1 MNQEEEKY
9 KHGLKVP
16 KGYFESFD
24 ERLADKI
31 YEEALPKNTG
41 FKVPDGYFDTLE
53 DQILSQVQQ
62 EKIVKVVPLYKR
74 KSVVYITSI
83 AACLA
88 LVFAI
93 FTPKDTDEA
102 ALEVAD
108 IEAYFNEG
116 NIDYNST
123 DIAQLLS
130 DDDLESV
137 ALENSDLSLESLE
150 EYLLENIDDTTLL
163 IE

>member
-1 MNQEEEKY
+1 MNKEGKY

-16 KGYFESFD
+16 EGYFENFD
-24 ERLADKI
+24 ERLATKI
-31 YEEALPKNTG
+31 SEEALPKTSG

-53 DQILSQVQQ
+53 DQILQQVQ
-62 EKIVKVVPLYKR
+62 KDTIVKVVPLYKR

-93 FTPKDTDEA
+93 FTPKGTDDA

-108 IEAYFNEG
+108 IEAYFHEG

-130 DDDLESV
+130 DADLESV
-137 ALENSDLSLESLE
+137 TIENSDLSIESLE
-150 EYLLENIDDTTLL
+150 DYLLENIDDTTLL

>member
-1 MNQEEEKY
+1 MNEEEKY

-16 KGYFESFD
+16 EGYFENFD
-24 ERLADKI
+24 ERLANKI
-31 YEEALPKNTG
+31 SEEALPKTSG

-53 DQILSQVQQ
+53 DRILQQVQ
-62 EKIVKVVPLYKR
+62 KDNTVKVVPLYRR

-88 LVFAI
+88 LVFTI
-93 FTPKDTDEA
+93 FTKDTIDP

-108 IEAYFNEG
+108 IEAYFNDG
-116 NIDYNST
+116 NIDYDST
-123 DIAQLLS
+123 DIAQLLT
-130 DDDLESV
+130 DADLESV
-137 ALENSDLSLESLE
+137 ALEDSDISIESLE
-150 EYLLENIDDTTLL
+150 DYLLENIDDTTLL

>member
-1 MNQEEEKY
+1 MNKEEKY

-16 KGYFESFD
+16 EGYFENFE
-24 ERLADKI
+24 ERLANKMH
-31 YEEALPKNTG
+31 EEALPKTSG
-41 FKVPDGYFDTLE
+41 FKIPEGYFDVLE
-53 DQILSQVQQ
+53 DQILQ
-62 EKIVKVVPLYKR
+62 KIKKEETVKVVPLYQR

-88 LVFAI
+88 LILTI
-93 FTPKDTDEA
+93 FISQGTGEP

-108 IEAYFNEG
+108 IEAYFDEG
-116 NIDYNST
+116 NIDYDST

-130 DDDLESV
+130 DADLENV
-137 ALENSDLSLESLE
+137 TLENEDISIENLED
-150 EYLLENIDDTTLL
+150 YLLENIDDTTLL

>member
-1 MNQEEEKY
+1 MNEEEKY

-16 KGYFESFD
+16 EGYFEDFD
-24 ERLADKI
+24 KRLASKI
-31 YEEALPKNTG
+31 YEEALPKSSG
-41 FKVPDGYFDTLE
+41 FKVPDGFFDTVE
-53 DQILSQVQQ
+53 DQILSHVQQ

-88 LVFAI
+88 LVFTI
-93 FTPKDTDEA
+93 FTPKDTTEG

-116 NIDYNST
+116 NIDYNSN

-130 DDDLESV
+130 EDDLESA
-137 ALENSDLSLESLE
+137 ALEDSDLSIESLE
-150 EYLLENIDDTTLL
+150 DYLIENIDDTTLL